1 MKISN
6 KTVVG
11 FIIISMK
18 NKMKQVI
25 RNLCV
30 EIVNNK

>member
-11 FIIISMK
+11 FIIILMK
-18 NKMKQVI
+18 TKMKQVI